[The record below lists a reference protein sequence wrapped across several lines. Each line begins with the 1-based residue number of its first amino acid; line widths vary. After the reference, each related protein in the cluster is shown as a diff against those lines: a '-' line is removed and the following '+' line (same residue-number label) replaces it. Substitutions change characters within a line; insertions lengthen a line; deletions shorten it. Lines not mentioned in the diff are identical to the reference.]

1 MDAAKNGYGNQS
13 NALAD
18 RTLHVSREAA
28 WQGRISS
35 VKIVRRNPVDEFAM
49 TTADESLG
57 DDRKQPTDALQEPSQ
72 ESLAAPGYTLGQLLW
87 YALKL
92 GTCGFG
98 GPVALVGYMH
108 RDLVERRQWISEADY
123 KEGLTLAQL
132 MPGPLAAQL
141 AIYLGYVHYRVI
153 GATVVGVAFVLPS
166 FLMVLALGW
175 AYKLNEGL
183 SWMQAVFYG
192 VGSCVIGIIGHSAYK
207 LTTKTIGRDR
217 LLWAIFLAS
226 AGITIWTEREMISLF
241 LGAGLLVWL
250 VRTRPSINGTKGT
263 AALAGFPLGFAIP
276 GAPADSETLIRI
288 GWFFTKAGAF
298 VFGSGLAIV
307 PFLYGGVV
315 KEYGW
320 LDDQQFLDA
329 VAVAMI
335 TPGPVVI
342 TVGFIGYLVA
352 GFSGAVIAAVA
363 TFLPCYLLTVLPAPY
378 FKKHGKRPGIVAFVD
393 GVTAAAVGAIAG
405 AVVVLGRRTLFAGS
419 WAPEAPKLI
428 IFGATTLLLWR
439 FKRLPEPL
447 LVVAAALIGLI
458 IYPLLPTR

>member
-1 MDAAKNGYGNQS
+1 
-13 NALAD
+13 
-18 RTLHVSREAA
+18 
-28 WQGRISS
+28 
-35 VKIVRRNPVDEFAM
+35 
-49 TTADESLG
+49 
-57 DDRKQPTDALQEPSQ
+57 
-72 ESLAAPGYTLGQLLW
+72 
-87 YALKL
+87 
-92 GTCGFG
+92 
-98 GPVALVGYMH
+98 MH

-226 AGITIWTEREMISLF
+226 VGITIWTEREMISLF

-276 GAPADSETLIRI
+276 GAPR
-288 GWFFTKAGAF
+288 
-298 VFGSGLAIV
+298 
-307 PFLYGGVV
+307 
-315 KEYGW
+315 
-320 LDDQQFLDA
+320 
-329 VAVAMI
+329 
-335 TPGPVVI
+335 
-342 TVGFIGYLVA
+342 
-352 GFSGAVIAAVA
+352 
-363 TFLPCYLLTVLPAPY
+363 
-378 FKKHGKRPGIVAFVD
+378 
-393 GVTAAAVGAIAG
+393 
-405 AVVVLGRRTLFAGS
+405 VVLHEGSTVAPIWLLSNPDQRFRVGLRARTASRSSWRSDASLTHCIWLRRQPDWQEG
-419 WAPEAPKLI
+419 
-428 IFGATTLLLWR
+428 
-439 FKRLPEPL
+439 
-447 LVVAAALIGLI
+447 
-458 IYPLLPTR
+458 